1 LSYLS
6 FQQLRYGDEMTD
18 KTKISMNMDDLTFGE
33 LEIFEDVTG
42 MVMSDAIKTEFV
54 RDKNGNKVAD
64 PDDPKGRPLTE
75 TKMGVKAMMG
85 MVYLSLRRD
94 EPDITWEAVRSMKLS
109 EIDFDLVENE
119 EGKEEQKEI
128 DS

>member
-1 LSYLS
+1 VS
-6 FQQLRYGDEMTD
+6 E
-18 KTKISMNMDDLTFGE
+18 KKKIQINMDDLTFGE
-33 LEIFEDVTG
+33 LELFEEVTG
-42 MVMSDAIKTEFV
+42 LVMSDAIKTEYV
-54 RDKNGNKVAD
+54 RDSKGNRVAD